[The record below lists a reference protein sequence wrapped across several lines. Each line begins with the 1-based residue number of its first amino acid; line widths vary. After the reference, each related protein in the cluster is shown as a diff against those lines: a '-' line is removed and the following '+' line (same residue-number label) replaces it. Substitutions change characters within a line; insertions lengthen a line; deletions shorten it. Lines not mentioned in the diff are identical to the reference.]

1 MYINFIYLNIGGGG
15 GGLLVYC
22 FFCGVDES
30 MGLAQLFM
38 HSGIGA

>member
-1 MYINFIYLNIGGGG
+1 MYINFIYLNIGGVIV
-15 GGLLVYC
+15 LL
-22 FFCGVDES
+22 FFFGVDES